1 MMKFLYLGY
10 NIYKSYKYYFI
21 GEIMMKKIIGLSK
34 SEVNLKIKE
43 GKILHQNLLLK
54 VIYRLLLVMFLI
66 YLMHIILL
74 LLLL

>member
-1 MMKFLYLGY
+1 
-10 NIYKSYKYYFI
+10 
-21 GEIMMKKIIGLSK
+21 MMKKIIGLSK

-43 GKILHQNLLLK
+43 GKVNIAPKPVVKSNLQIIISH
-54 VIYRLLLVMFLI
+54 VFN